1 MFGTSLFTRT
11 GFDSGALTRLA
22 TIAHPIPEPGL
33 YRLTV
38 IRDGEEVVE
47 HIVSVDATSTSSQLD
62 VDLAALAP
70 GGAAR
75 LARTARPATTGGC
88 CGDGSAPG
96 TLRPGGYLQLLVGSG
111 DREYAAVLRRVD
123 RLDAKRPDEW
133 DTRRLTPGDIVAGVL
148 LRPGL
153 YTLEDAGAGG
163 TARVHVRYP
172 EPGERLSPSEPLT
185 IALPAA
191 KRVIEADPA
200 QGIVLQAG
208 KGSRF
213 VVTLEKPEERAS
225 ERRGSAR

>member
-1 MFGTSLFTRT
+1 MYGTSLFTRT

-22 TIAHPIPEPGL
+22 TIAHPMAEPGL

-47 HIVSVDATSTSSQLD
+47 HIVSVDPSSTASQLD
-62 VDLAALAP
+62 IDLAALAP

-75 LARTARPATTGGC
+75 LARSQRPATTGGC

-96 TLRPGGYLQLLVGSG
+96 VLRPGGYLQLMVGSG

-123 RLDAKRPDEW
+123 RLDQKRPDEW
-133 DTRRLTPGDIVAGVL
+133 DSRRLIPGDIVAGVL

-153 YTLEDAGAGG
+153 YSLEDVGAGG

-172 EPGERLSPSEPLT
+172 ESGERLTPSQPLT
-185 IALPAA
+185 IEFAA
-191 KRVIEADPA
+191 RSRVVEADPA
-200 QGIVLQAG
+200 QGIVLHAG

-213 VVTLEKPEERAS
+213 VVTLEKPEGPS
-225 ERRGSAR
+225 ERRGSAS